1 MSLSS
6 IRGRT
11 GDPWTDTLC
20 RSRSQSP
27 ALRVPLRAPHRVLR
41 SAPHWRDSPL
51 LCSGTRGV
59 LLFSVLRFTRHARQ
73 EKGQRTAREVD
84 TEKADRGFR
93 ILEVASSFL
102 GGQKSL
108 VKVAKWGSREAWRTM
123 VRELAPQSP
132 EGEYL
137 RPASQLR
144 AEDTDLELLDHG
156 HAVYLG
162 NTCPWCH
169 RVALALALRQVPNR
183 CVARVQLLDDP
194 ERASRGGWAFDS
206 SRGFE
211 DPVFQAKDL
220 REVYDRA
227 AGGSAGYVG
236 RCTAPLL
243 VDRQRSKAVSNDSKE
258 IVRMIVTAKASAAEL
273 EQGRQVDLLPEE
285 LRNEI
290 EETNRWTYDLLSN
303 AVYRA
308 GFATSQEAFARA
320 CRDVAEGLQRIEELL
335 AERTFLCGD
344 RITEADVMLL
354 PCAARFDAA
363 YASLFLRGSCGLWR
377 EGPHRRRWLQRCW
390 ALPRVAETVDV
401 RRCQE
406 SYFRTLFP
414 LNPSQI
420 LPVPSFNPDALGPVV
435 QGNLDEDSIF
445 HWRKL
450 R

>member
-1 MSLSS
+1 MSLSWAPVPKVGLPLNEWHL
-6 IRGRT
+6 RGAVYST
-11 GDPWTDTLC
+11 KPET
-20 RSRSQSP
+20 RSS
-27 ALRVPLRAPHRVLR
+27 
-41 SAPHWRDSPL
+41 WR
-51 LCSGTRGV
+51 RGV
-59 LLFSVLRFTRHARQ
+59 LLSATFGFFTVSLR
-73 EKGQRTAREVD
+73 RERKSSAMVRA
-84 TEKADRGFR
+84 EESKADRGFR

-132 EGEYL
+132 EGEYM

-144 AEDTDLELLDHG
+144 AQDNHLELIDQG

-169 RVALALALRQVPNR
+169 RVALALAMRRVPER
-183 CVARVQLLDDP
+183 CVARVPLLDDP
-194 ERASRGGWAFDS
+194 ERASRGGWAFDP
-206 SRGFE
+206 SRGFQ

-220 REVYDRA
+220 REVYDRS
-227 AGGSAGYVG
+227 AGGSSGYVG

-243 VDRQRSKAVSNDSKE
+243 VDRQRSKAVSNDSAE
-258 IVRMIVTAKASAAEL
+258 IVRMIVTAEASAMEL
-273 EQGRQVDLLPEE
+273 EKGRQVDLFPEK
-285 LRNEI
+285 LRKEI
-290 EETNRWTYDLLSN
+290 EETNRWTYNLLSN

-335 AERTFLCGD
+335 AERSFLCGD

-354 PCAARFDAA
+354 PCAARFDAV

-435 QGNLDEDSIF
+435 EGNLDEDSIF
-445 HWRKL
+445 HWRNL
-450 R
+450 S